1 MKDGT
6 SKGPKKAV
14 ETKRKKYGDDFFKNN
29 GELGGLARNLSG
41 NAYSPIIEKGSDFAK
56 EMGRKGAE
64 KRWGKKR
71 DDKK

>member
-6 SKGPKKAV
+6 PEGSEKAI
-14 ETKRKKYGDDFFKNN
+14 ETKRKKYGDYFFKNN

-41 NAYSPIIEKGSDFAK
+41 NAYSPFREKGSEYAK
-56 EMGRKGAE
+56 EMGRKSAE
-64 KRWGKKR
+64 KRWGKKN